1 LGPCIYAMLG
11 YANPLART
19 EPFWE
24 NRSKKKTRKHK
35 HSYVNN
41 NKRYI
46 DCGILTI
53 INGGRC
59 LSTLERSSSSCA
71 ILRQSHSL
79 NFTQLWYYQITCFF
93 NIICLL
99 PRLGFHISISTP
111 GSKWLVIGSFA
122 GCCDSWCSMIDWVR
136 FLIRAPR
143 LWIKP
148 VNLGVAGQLN
158 D

>member
-1 LGPCIYAMLG
+1 LGPCIYAMPG
-11 YANPLART
+11 YAQPLART

-79 NFTQLWYYQITCFF
+79 NFTQLWYYQIACFLILF
-93 NIICLL
+93 VSF
-99 PRLGFHISISTP
+99 RDSVSISP
-111 GSKWLVIGSFA
+111 YLHLVLSDWWLDLSPAVVIRGVAWLIESGSLFVRLVCESN
-122 GCCDSWCSMIDWVR
+122 
-136 FLIRAPR
+136 
-143 LWIKP
+143 LWI
-148 VNLGVAGQLN
+148 LG
-158 D
+158 